1 MGKIKLLLLVYLL
14 GFLMVPLTTT
24 VAYAQGDEVGIES
37 MTDQSDTDESGKK
50 KKKEKEDDF
59 WLMEIDKLSD
69 KFFVRLLINFVATF
83 LLIRLIY
90 YPNYRKG
97 ELFLTFFIFNFV
109 IFLITFL
116 LNKVDMGLGAAF
128 GLFAV
133 FSMLRY
139 RTENISTKDMTYLF
153 LVIAIGLITAV
164 AKATAFELVLLNGML
179 LLFTYA
185 LEGNLLMKKEFS
197 KTILYENIEL
207 VRSQNHTALID
218 DLRTRTGLNIHRI
231 AITKVDFL
239 KDSAAIKVYY
249 YEDPKQKV
257 TTEQG
262 TPEFVAAGD
271 DD

>member
-1 MGKIKLLLLVYLL
+1 MGKIKLLLMVYLF
-14 GFLMVPLTTT
+14 GFLLVPLTTT
-24 VAYAQGDEVGIES
+24 MAYAQSDEAGIES
-37 MTDQSDTDESGKK
+37 VTDQSDEGEKAK
-50 KKKEKEDDF
+50 AKKKENDDF
-59 WLMEIDKLSD
+59 WGLEIDKLSD
-69 KFFVRLLINFVATF
+69 KFFVRLLINFIATF
-83 LLIRLIY
+83 VLIRFIY

-97 ELFLTFFIFNFV
+97 ELFLTFFIFNIV
-109 IFLITFL
+109 IFMITYL

-139 RTENISTKDMTYLF
+139 RTENISAKDMTYLF
-153 LVIAIGLITAV
+153 LVIAIGLISAV
-164 AKATAFELVLLNGML
+164 AKATAFELSLLTGML
-179 LLFTYA
+179 LIFTYA

-197 KTILYENIEL
+197 KTVLYENIDL
-207 VRSQNHTALID
+207 VRSQNHSALID
-218 DLRTRTGLNIHRI
+218 DLKRRTGLNIHRI

-249 YEDPKQKV
+249 YEDPKTKV

>member
-1 MGKIKLLLLVYLL
+1 MGKIKLLLLVYLF
-14 GFLMVPLTTT
+14 GFLMVPMTAT
-24 VAYAQGDEVGIES
+24 VAYAQEDETVTENVS
-37 MTDQSDTDESGKK
+37 QDTDESGKK
-50 KKKEKEDDF
+50 KKKDKDDDF
-59 WLMEIDKLSD
+59 WQMDTDKLSD
-69 KFFVRLLINFVATF
+69 KFFLRLLINFAATF
-83 LLIRLIY
+83 ILVRLIY
-90 YPNYRKG
+90 FPNYRKG

-109 IFLITFL
+109 IFLITYL

-164 AKATAFELVLLNGML
+164 AKATAFELVLLDGML
-179 LLFTYA
+179 LLFTFA

-197 KTILYENIEL
+197 KTVLYENIEL
-207 VRSQNHTALID
+207 VRSQNHIALIE
-218 DLRTRTGLNIHRI
+218 DLKKRTGLNIHRI

-239 KDSAAIKVYY
+239 RDSAAIKVYY
-249 YEDPKQKV
+249 YEDPKSKV

>member
-14 GFLMVPLTTT
+14 GFLLVPLTTT
-24 VAYAQGDEVGIES
+24 VAYAQGDEAAIENV
-37 MTDQSDTDESGKK
+37 DESDTDNSGKK
-50 KKKEKEDDF
+50 KKKDKDDDF
-59 WLMEIDKLSD
+59 WQMDTDKLSD
-69 KFFVRLLINFVATF
+69 KFFLRLLINFVATF
-83 LLIRLIY
+83 VLIRLIY
-90 YPNYRKG
+90 FPNYRKG

-164 AKATAFELVLLNGML
+164 AKATAFELLLLNGML
-179 LLFTYA
+179 LLFTFA

-197 KTILYENIEL
+197 KTVLYENIEL
-207 VRSQNHTALID
+207 VRSQNHSALIE
-218 DLRTRTGLNIHRI
+218 DLKKRTGLNIHRI

-239 KDSAAIKVYY
+239 RDSAAIKVYY
-249 YEDPKQKV
+249 YEDPKSKV

-262 TPEFVAAGD
+262 TPEFAAAGD